1 MLIDGDVSWKNVLCA
16 SIQDT
21 DGASAFS
28 CSDSLSA
35 RKIPDQEHE
44 FKVPCCITMLA
55 PPSEE

>member
-35 RKIPDQEHE
+35 RIISAKEHE

-55 PPSEE
+55 PP